1 MCKMTLGSMTMTFT
15 VVLSQQND
23 IRGNATEHEKVNI
36 MTLVKMT
43 LSIMTINIMTLNIMT
58 LVKMTLSIMALS

>member
-43 LSIMTINIMTLNIMT
+43 HNIITLVKMTLSMMA